1 MKKAQ
6 SGKEIKKST
15 LAQHARREREQIL
28 KQSTVVSGKENTQPQ
43 VGKEISKSSMGQRA
57 RREREQILKQSTM
70 VSGKENTQPQVGK
83 EISKSSMGQ
92 RARRERERILKQST
106 ALQTEQ
112 HLLRDTRAQPLQE
125 INVGVPLDERCANI
139 VNSVRNREDTRMA
152 DTIAQTRQKS
162 SYADKGKGLLTYAK
176 EKETS
181 LVEPLRERNVGVAI
195 HEERNV
201 NVMRINEVPNDE
213 LEVPIN
219 SERPT
224 RTHIIPVR
232 HNLGNMDIQCDHCKA
247 LHWMDERLAKSSIS
261 NPLFGTC
268 CFKGKIRLPTLITPP
283 PPIRALYDGDD
294 DRSISFR
301 KHAREY
307 NATNAFTS
315 LGATLDPRVL
325 TGRGPTSFTIHGE
338 LRHRAG
344 SLLPPQGKEA
354 SYAQLY
360 IYDPAPALEVRSRRN
375 QHLRKDVLQTIQET
389 LLQVNPFVEKFRQAH
404 AILDQ
409 LGVAGQTLP
418 AHLHYSSSK
427 DRRRYNLPTADEIA
441 IVIPGDGTK
450 ACGMRDIILHLRG
463 DNQLMQINEC
473 HPAYLPLHYV
483 LLFPRGELGWAPD
496 MKQWDVKNNRP
507 TEERLTQMEFYSHRL
522 FERDTEYSTIL
533 RGCKLFQE
541 FLVDAWAATE
551 QNRLTYYKLNQSR
564 LRTSLYHDLA
574 DIGPDGLNP
583 DQIGQRMVLPSSF
596 TGGPRHMFE
605 IFQDSMAITRYNH
618 HPDIF
623 LTMTANPKW
632 PEISSAL
639 LPHQTAVDR
648 PDLVARVFELKR
660 KALMKEIDKNKVF
673 GQKVAHVYTI
683 EFQKRGLPHMH
694 VLFFLIGRDK
704 IRTCAQVD
712 KLVCA
717 EFPNPEDDPELFE
730 TVKSCMVHGP
740 CGVRNP
746 HATCMENGKCTKRC
760 VKYIHKYIYKGHDR
774 ATMVLGSVNEIKQYL
789 DGRYIGP
796 PEAAW
801 RIFGH
806 HMHEEVPTVTRLA
819 LHLPGMHRVN
829 YNPRESLEDIIARA
843 AIEKSTLTGF
853 FSWYASNPDS
863 TPYTYQEF
871 PQYFVWDKKNNVWTP
886 RKSGYAIGRMYFA
899 SPNCGETFYLRLL
912 LTVVKGPK
920 SFESLRTVNNV
931 IHDTFKL
938 ACVARGLLEDDDEWV
953 QCLEEAAIMKSGY
966 QLRRLFCVILTQ
978 CSPLQPLELWKRFSM
993 HICDDLAHKIR
1004 TLFAIPNP
1012 TEGQIEDYGL
1022 YLLNQ
1027 MLGETGKSLHDF
1039 PPMPQPIENW
1049 STVAGNRL
1057 IIEHRQLQI
1066 QAQQADTETNIGRL
1080 NSEQRNAYDAILC
1093 SVFEKKGT
1101 TFFLN
1106 GGAGTGKTFLY
1117 NTIAQKCRALGHIVV
1132 TVASS
1137 GIASLLLEG
1146 GRTAHSTFSIPL
1158 DVLENSVCGFTKQ
1171 SIQAELFRETKMI
1184 IWDEVPMQHKYCVEA
1199 VERTLRDIRDNPKPF
1214 GGITIVLGG
1223 DFRQILPVVPKGVRE
1238 EIVNASLRRSDLWDD
1253 IRVLTLSLNMRLNT
1267 TDPRNAAF
1275 ANFLMEIGT
1284 NPQEVVHLPT
1294 TIGRCQDL
1302 NELLST
1308 VYPQLGVANVS
1319 TPTFLTERT
1328 ILSARNDDVNAI
1340 NCTALTIFPGNSY
1353 TYLAADKMSEDD
1365 GTDRSITNR
1374 YPNEYL
1380 NTLDPTGL
1388 PPFKLQLKAGCP
1400 IILLRNI
1407 APKDGLCN
1415 GTRMM
1420 VVRCG
1425 YRIIEVKILTGAK
1438 FGELAFIPRISLSP
1452 SSSDFPFHMTRR
1464 QFPVRLAYAM
1474 TINKSQGQS
1483 VKFVGVDLRTPV
1495 FSHGQLYVA
1504 LSRCT
1509 SFDRISVLLP
1519 EEAID
1524 STTNIVYPE
1533 VLL

>member
-1 MKKAQ
+1 MA
-6 SGKEIKKST
+6 
-15 LAQHARREREQIL
+15 
-28 KQSTVVSGKENTQPQ
+28 
-43 VGKEISKSSMGQRA
+43 SKRNPTHVANGEEYSR
-57 RREREQILKQSTM
+57 T
-70 VSGKENTQPQVGK
+70 
-83 EISKSSMGQ
+83 
-92 RARRERERILKQST
+92 
-106 ALQTEQ
+106 
-112 HLLRDTRAQPLQE
+112 QPLQE
-125 INVGVPLDERCANI
+125 INVGVPLDEHCANI
-139 VNSVRNREDTRMA
+139 VNNDTRMA

-181 LVEPLRERNVGVAI
+181 LVEPLRERNVGVVI

-201 NVMRINEVPNDE
+201 NVMRI
-213 LEVPIN
+213 
-219 SERPT
+219 
-224 RTHIIPVR
+224 
-232 HNLGNMDIQCDHCKA
+232 
-247 LHWMDERLAKSSIS
+247 
-261 NPLFGTC
+261 
-268 CFKGKIRLPTLITPP
+268 
-283 PPIRALYDGDD
+283 
-294 DRSISFR
+294 
-301 KHAREY
+301 RE
-307 NATNAFTS
+307 
-315 LGATLDPRVL
+315 
-325 TGRGPTSFTIHGE
+325 
-338 LRHRAG
+338 
-344 SLLPPQGKEA
+344 
-354 SYAQLY
+354 
-360 IYDPAPALEVRSRRN
+360 
-375 QHLRKDVLQTIQET
+375 
-389 LLQVNPFVEKFRQAH
+389 AH

-441 IVIPGDGTK
+441 VVIPGDGTK

-483 LLFPRGELGWAPD
+483 LLFPRGELGWEPD
-496 MKQWDVKNNRP
+496 MKQWDVKNDRP
-507 TEERLTQMEFYSHRL
+507 AAERLTQMEFYSHRL

-533 RGCKLFQE
+533 RGGKLFQE

-551 QNRLTYYKLNQSR
+551 QNRLTYYKLNQAR

-660 KALMKEIDKNKVF
+660 KALMKEIDKNRVF

-717 EFPNPEDDPELFE
+717 KFPNPEDDPELFE

-746 HATCMENGKCTKRC
+746 HATCMENGKCTKRYPRAFSETTTMDENGYPIYRRRNDGKVYIVRGQEVDNRDVVPYNPHLSKMFNCHINVEVCAGMRC

-789 DGRYIGP
+789 DG
-796 PEAAW
+796 
-801 RIFGH
+801 
-806 HMHEEVPTVTRLA
+806 
-819 LHLPGMHRVN
+819 
-829 YNPRESLEDIIARA
+829 RESLEDIIARA

-920 SFESLRTVNNV
+920 SYESLRTVNNV

-993 HICDDLAHKIR
+993 HICDDLTHKIR

-1049 STVAGNRL
+1049 STVAG
-1057 IIEHRQLQI
+1057 
-1066 QAQQADTETNIGRL
+1066 
-1080 NSEQRNAYDAILC
+1080 
-1093 SVFEKKGT
+1093 T

-1132 TVASS
+1132 TVASF

-1171 SIQAELFRETKMI
+1171 SIQAELFRKTKMI

-1214 GGITIVLGG
+1214 GGITVVLGG
-1223 DFRQILPVVPKGVRE
+1223 DFRQILPVVSKGVRE

-1275 ANFLMEIGT
+1275 ANFLMEVGT

-1340 NCTALTIFPGNSY
+1340 NGTALTIFPGNRY
-1353 TYLAADKMSEDD
+1353 TYLAADKMSED
-1365 GTDRSITNR
+1365 GGMDRSITNR

-1380 NTLDPTGL
+1380 NSLDPTGL
-1388 PPFKLQLKAGCP
+1388 PPFKLELKVGCP

-1407 APKDGLCN
+1407 SPKDGLCN

-1425 YRIIEVKILTGAK
+1425 TRIIEVKILTGDK
-1438 FGELAFIPRISLSP
+1438 FGHLAFIPRISLSP

-1474 TINKSQGQS
+1474 TINKAQGQS
-1483 VKFVGVDLRTPV
+1483 VKFVGVDLHTPV
-1495 FSHGQLYVA
+1495 FSHGQLYVS

-1509 SFDRISVLLP
+1509 SFDRINVLLP

>member
-1 MKKAQ
+1 
-6 SGKEIKKST
+6 
-15 LAQHARREREQIL
+15 
-28 KQSTVVSGKENTQPQ
+28 
-43 VGKEISKSSMGQRA
+43 
-57 RREREQILKQSTM
+57 
-70 VSGKENTQPQVGK
+70 
-83 EISKSSMGQ
+83 
-92 RARRERERILKQST
+92 
-106 ALQTEQ
+106 
-112 HLLRDTRAQPLQE
+112 
-125 INVGVPLDERCANI
+125 
-139 VNSVRNREDTRMA
+139 
-152 DTIAQTRQKS
+152 
-162 SYADKGKGLLTYAK
+162 
-176 EKETS
+176 
-181 LVEPLRERNVGVAI
+181 
-195 HEERNV
+195 
-201 NVMRINEVPNDE
+201 
-213 LEVPIN
+213 
-219 SERPT
+219 
-224 RTHIIPVR
+224 
-232 HNLGNMDIQCDHCKA
+232 
-247 LHWMDERLAKSSIS
+247 
-261 NPLFGTC
+261 
-268 CFKGKIRLPTLITPP
+268 
-283 PPIRALYDGDD
+283 
-294 DRSISFR
+294 
-301 KHAREY
+301 
-307 NATNAFTS
+307 
-315 LGATLDPRVL
+315 
-325 TGRGPTSFTIHGE
+325 
-338 LRHRAG
+338 
-344 SLLPPQGKEA
+344 
-354 SYAQLY
+354 
-360 IYDPAPALEVRSRRN
+360 
-375 QHLRKDVLQTIQET
+375 
-389 LLQVNPFVEKFRQAH
+389 
-404 AILDQ
+404 
-409 LGVAGQTLP
+409 
-418 AHLHYSSSK
+418 
-427 DRRRYNLPTADEIA
+427 
-441 IVIPGDGTK
+441 
-450 ACGMRDIILHLRG
+450 
-463 DNQLMQINEC
+463 
-473 HPAYLPLHYV
+473 
-483 LLFPRGELGWAPD
+483 
-496 MKQWDVKNNRP
+496 
-507 TEERLTQMEFYSHRL
+507 MEFYSHRL

-746 HATCMENGKCTKRC
+746 HATCMENGKCTKRYPRAFSETTTMDENGYPIYRRRNDGKVYIVRGQEVDNRDVVPYNPHLSKMFNCHINVEVCAGMRC

-806 HMHEEVPTVTRLA
+806 HMHEEVPIVTQLA

-920 SFESLRTVNNV
+920 SFESLRTVNNHLVWMNILRVTFTLGTVFNKFLSLSLSTHYHLTLKNNFLKVHPNKVNV

-978 CSPLQPLELWKRFSM
+978 CSPLQPLELWKRFSK

-1057 IIEHRQLQI
+1057 IIKHRQLQI

-1214 GGITIVLGG
+1214 GGITVVLGG

-1438 FGELAFIPRISLSP
+1438 FDELAFIPRISLSP